1 MEVKTEFNV
10 GDEVIAEIDNNF
22 YHAII
27 DAININIRKI
37 TNTISIISRYCIEYE
52 VQIKGAHKRLETNI
66 VTGDK
71 LQKLNK

>member
-1 MEVKTEFNV
+1 MEVTTEFNV

-27 DAININIRKI
+27 NAININIRKI
-37 TNTISIISRYCIEYE
+37 PNTISIINRYCIEYE
-52 VQIKGAHKRLETNI
+52 VQIKGTHRRLEKTI
-66 VTGDK
+66 VTEDK

>member
-37 TNTISIISRYCIEYE
+37 PNTISVISRYCVEYE
-52 VQIKGAHKRLETNI
+52 VQIKGAYKRLEKNI
-66 VTGDK
+66 VTSDK
-71 LQKLNK
+71 LKKLNE